1 MKDKRKSKVLIYC
14 TRLLDAG
21 GIESHVRSFV
31 NELSND
37 LEIYLLVLDSSLTDA
52 QQAFYKAKC
61 KRVWIIKK
69 GKFIARFLFLFPSII
84 RMRMLNFDYF
94 YSNGQGDSIK
104 LMRKLLGK
112 NVFWVH
118 HHHTAVTEEISHSW
132 SKEYMF
138 TLQNADTL
146 NACSKT
152 IAAKLEEITLRK
164 VISVPC
170 FSYSTTIAQ
179 KNNIEYPIKLGFYG
193 RLIPEKGINQLCRI
207 SKSLDPSLVELHIW
221 GSGITYDKQF
231 FTQYPKINYHGTFSG
246 KKELSIVLNSI
257 DAYILISEHPEG
269 LPVSLLEVMGTGKPW
284 IATNIGGIKDIVV
297 DDTRNYLLPQNLPEA
312 DLIKH
317 LNKFT
322 QGLIGKSKISD
333 LQIEYYNKLF
343 SPKKLSFDWLNIF
356 SN

>member
-1 MKDKRKSKVLIYC
+1 M
-14 TRLLDAG
+14 LDAG

-112 NVFWVH
+112 NIFWVH

-146 NACSKT
+146 NACSAS
-152 IAAKLEEITLRK
+152 IATTLEEITLRK

-170 FSYSTTIAQ
+170 FSYSAAIAQ

-221 GSGITYDKQF
+221 GSGITYDKHF

-246 KKELSIVLNSI
+246 IKELSLVLNYI

-297 DDTRNYLLPQNLPEA
+297 DDARNYLLQQNLPDA
-312 DLIKH
+312 NLINH

-322 QGLIGKSKISD
+322 QGLIGQSQISD
-333 LQIEYYNKLF
+333 LQIEQYNKLF